1 MDLNVLAEQKA
12 LGFYVVSLEG
22 SLDTNTHM
30 VLQEKVDYILKESP
44 NTIAFDMEKLE
55 YISSAGVRVVLKTRK
70 ALKENNGKLV
80 FLKIQ
85 PQVKK
90 VFDIIN
96 ALPSM
101 QVFTSIK
108 ELDDYLDAIQRKV
121 LAEE

>member
-30 VLQEKVDYILKESP
+30 VLQEKVDNILKESP

-101 QVFTSIK
+101 QIFTSIK
-108 ELDDYLDAIQRKV
+108 ELDWYLDAIQKKV

>member
-30 VLQEKVDYILKESP
+30 VLQEKVDNILKESP

-70 ALKENNGKLV
+70 ALKKNNGKLV

-108 ELDDYLDAIQRKV
+108 ELDDYLYAIQKKV
-121 LAEE
+121 IAEE

>member
-30 VLQEKVDYILKESP
+30 VLQEKVDNILKESP

-108 ELDDYLDAIQRKV
+108 ELDDYLYAIQKKV

>member
-12 LGFYVVSLEG
+12 LGLYVVSLEG
-22 SLDTNTHM
+22 SLDTNTHK
-30 VLQEKVDYILKESP
+30 VLQEKVDNILKESP
-44 NTIAFDMEKLE
+44 NTIAFDMEQLE

-108 ELDDYLDAIQRKV
+108 ELDDYLDAIQKKV

>member
-30 VLQEKVDYILKESP
+30 VLQEKVDNILKESP
-44 NTIAFDMEKLE
+44 NTIAFDMDKLE

-101 QVFTSIK
+101 QIFTSIK
-108 ELDDYLDAIQRKV
+108 ELDGYLDAIQKKV

>member
-30 VLQEKVDYILKESP
+30 VLQEKVDNILKESP

-55 YISSAGVRVVLKTRK
+55 YIISAGVRVVLKTRK

-108 ELDDYLDAIQRKV
+108 ELDDYLYAIQKKV
-121 LAEE
+121 IAEE

>member
-30 VLQEKVDYILKESP
+30 VLQEKVDNILKESP

-108 ELDDYLDAIQRKV
+108 ELDEYLDAIQKKV

>member
-12 LGFYVVSLEG
+12 LGFYVISLEG

-30 VLQEKVDYILKESP
+30 VLQEKVDNILKESP
-44 NTIAFDMEKLE
+44 NTIAFDMDKLE

-70 ALKENNGKLV
+70 ALRENNGKLV

-101 QVFTSIK
+101 QIFTSIK
-108 ELDDYLDAIQRKV
+108 ELDGYLDAIQKKV

>member
-12 LGFYVVSLEG
+12 LGFYVISLEG

-30 VLQEKVDYILKESP
+30 VLQEKVDNILKESP

-108 ELDDYLDAIQRKV
+108 ELDDYLDAIQKKV

>member
-22 SLDTNTHM
+22 SLDTNTHI
-30 VLQEKVDYILKESP
+30 VLQEKVDNILKESP

-70 ALKENNGKLV
+70 ALKEYNGKLV

-108 ELDDYLDAIQRKV
+108 ELDEYLDAIQKKV

>member
-12 LGFYVVSLEG
+12 LGLYVVSLEG

-30 VLQEKVDYILKESP
+30 VLQEKVDNILKESP
-44 NTIAFDMEKLE
+44 NTIAFDMEKLD

-108 ELDDYLDAIQRKV
+108 ELDDYLDAIQKKV

>member
-30 VLQEKVDYILKESP
+30 VLQEKVDNILKESP

-108 ELDDYLDAIQRKV
+108 ELDDYLDAIQKKV
-121 LAEE
+121 IAEE

>member
-30 VLQEKVDYILKESP
+30 VLQEKVDNILKETP
-44 NTIAFDMEKLE
+44 NTIAFDMDKLE

-108 ELDDYLDAIQRKV
+108 ELDGYLDAIQKKV